1 LQSSGSYAITS
12 EIGNDRNH
20 SMQAPVLLKF
30 SVFIDFKQ
38 NAVVKLSENS
48 TLCQII

>member
-1 LQSSGSYAITS
+1 
-12 EIGNDRNH
+12 
-20 SMQAPVLLKF
+20 MQAPALLKF

-38 NAVVKLSENS
+38 NAVVELSEKS